1 MTTLHDI
8 ATLTLH
14 KYYGDYFFTED
25 DSGFTGE
32 FLVPG
37 FPVDTLAVKAR
48 ENTVSVSAIPNESM
62 AEKNR
67 SGFEVTYAF
76 PASADVAKVKAELNL
91 GVLTVFVPK
100 KKDSGYSKVAIKA

>member
-14 KYYGDYFFTED
+14 KYYGDYFFPED

-37 FPVDTLAVKAR
+37 FPVETLSVKAR
-48 ENTVSVSAIPNESM
+48 ENTISVSATPNESM
-62 AEKNR
+62 AAKNR
-67 SGFEVTYAF
+67 IGFEVTYSFADY
-76 PASADVAKVKAELNL
+76 ADVSKVKAELNL
-91 GVLTVFVPK
+91 GVLTVFIPK
-100 KKDSGYSKVAIKA
+100 KKDSGYSKVAIKT